1 MEYIKKVIQGIKSGS
16 IREVWEETCWIYR
29 YAKRYT
35 WKIILYIVL
44 GLLATL
50 SSLLASLLSRKVINL
65 IVQGLQNQNALLEAI
80 PVIVF
85 FVTLTLLRVG
95 LNAANSRITA
105 KVSLQVNREIRA
117 DTFQKFMNTSWQSI
131 SDYHSGDLLNRIHTD
146 VSTVASSVLGWIPS
160 LVTYLAQFAGA
171 LLVITYFDATMALIA
186 LAGIP
191 ITSIVFILLAPKLR
205 VYNRRVLEASS
216 DLTAFY
222 ADSLQNIQSV
232 KSFGA
237 VDAFCGQ
244 LDGLQEK
251 HVDCS
256 LEQNKFTVSASVCMS
271 LAGIFVSYLC
281 MGWGIYRLWCGKID
295 FGTMVLFLQLASYL
309 SSAAS
314 GLIKLGPNVISATV
328 SAKRI
333 MSILDL
339 PRENVDENPKEEALR
354 KDPAG
359 VGVFL
364 EHVDFDYRADL
375 PVLRDVNFS
384 AKPGEVV
391 AIVGPSGTGKT
402 TLLRLLLCL
411 VTPKAGRAVLEGKYA
426 GAVPLD
432 PSLRRLFS
440 YVPQDRA
447 LFSGT
452 IAETLRLA
460 KPEATDKELWEA
472 LRLADME
479 DVVRGL
485 PEGLDSSIGQAG
497 SKFSAGQCQRISIAR
512 ALLHEAP
519 ILLLDEAT
527 SALDVTTE
535 RRILRTI
542 MSHCK
547 NKTCIVTTHRPSVL
561 SMCDRVYEIQN
572 HTVHVMDGEN
582 VERLR
587 REF

>member
-1 MEYIKKVIQGIKSGS
+1 MEYIKKVLRNMRNGG
-16 IREVWEETCWIYR
+16 IREVWKETCWIYR

-44 GLLATL
+44 GLLVTSIGLL
-50 SSLLASLLSRKVINL
+50 SSLLSRQIINL
-65 IVQGLQNQNALLEAI
+65 VVAGLNQSSALLNAI
-80 PVIVF
+80 PIIVL
-85 FVTLTLLRVG
+85 FVALVFLRVG
-95 LNAANSRITA
+95 LHAANSRITA
-105 KVSLQVNREIRA
+105 KVSLQVNREMRA
-117 DTFQKFMNTSWQSI
+117 DTFQKFMNTGWQSI
-131 SDYHSGDLLNRIHTD
+131 SNYHSGDLLNRIHND

-160 LVTYLAQFAGA
+160 LITYLAQFVGA
-171 LLVITYFDATMALIA
+171 LIVITHFDPTMALIA

-191 ITSIVFILLAPKLR
+191 ITSMVFILLAPKLR
-205 VYNRRVLEASS
+205 VHNRKVLEASS

-237 VDAFCGQ
+237 VDAFCEE
-244 LDGLQEK
+244 LEGLQEK
-251 HVDCS
+251 HIDCS
-256 LEQNKFTVSASVCMS
+256 LEQNKFTIRASVCMS
-271 LAGIFVSYLC
+271 LAGIVVSYLC

-295 FGTMVLFLQLASYL
+295 FGTMVLFLQLANYL
-309 SSAAS
+309 SAAAS
-314 GLIKLGPNVISATV
+314 GLIKLGPSVISATV

-339 PRENVDENPKEEALR
+339 PRENVEESPKEKALR
-354 KDPAG
+354 EDPAG
-359 VGVFL
+359 VSVLL
-364 EHVDFDYRADL
+364 EHVDFDYRSDL
-375 PVLRDVNFS
+375 PVLQNVNFS

-411 VTPKAGRAVLEGKYA
+411 VMPKSGRAVLEGEHT
-426 GAVPLD
+426 GIVPLN

-452 IAETLRLA
+452 IAQTLRLA
-460 KPEATDKELWEA
+460 KPEASEEELWEA

-479 DVVRGL
+479 QAIRSL
-485 PEGLDSSIGQAG
+485 PEGLNSDIGQAG

-561 SMCDRVYEIQN
+561 SMCDHVYEIQN
-572 HTVHVMDGEN
+572 HTVRLMDEESI
-582 VERLR
+582 ERLR
-587 REF
+587 KEF

>member
-1 MEYIKKVIQGIKSGS
+1 MEYIKKVIQGIKNGS
-16 IREVWEETCWIYR
+16 IREVWEETRWIYR

-35 WKIILYIVL
+35 WKIVLYIVL

-50 SSLLASLLSRKVINL
+50 SSLLASLLSREVINL

-85 FVTLTLLRVG
+85 FVTLTLFRVG

-256 LEQNKFTVSASVCMS
+256 LEQNKFTVRASVCMS

-295 FGTMVLFLQLASYL
+295 FGTMVLFLQLANYL
-309 SSAAS
+309 SAAAS
-314 GLIKLGPNVISATV
+314 GLIKLGPSVISATV

-411 VTPKAGRAVLEGKYA
+411 VTPNAGRAVLEGEIA
-426 GAVPLD
+426 GAVPLN

-460 KPEATDKELWEA
+460 KPEATEKELWEA

-497 SKFSAGQCQRISIAR
+497 SRFSAGQCQRISIAR